1 MPKGNLSIV
10 NQALTTSSDFNYTV
24 PARCI
29 SLAIQARSGAVNFAE
44 GTDPD
49 TWTMDSGTKESYNG
63 EVAVVM
69 RGQTLVFNAVST
81 ANLEIRCIID
91 NRV

>member
-10 NQALTTSSDFNYTV
+10 NEALTTSSDFSYPV

-29 SLAIQARSGAVNFAE
+29 SLAIQARDGGITMAE
-44 GTDPD
+44 GADPD
-49 TWTMDSGTKESYNG
+49 IWTMDSGTKEQYNG

-81 ANLEIRCIID
+81 ANLQIRCIID
-91 NRV
+91 NRL